1 MIRTPFISTVV
12 LAALMFG
19 SAPAIN
25 SAQVFEDPKAPTPAN
40 PIDRFVFDNLSRSGI
55 QPRRCSDP
63 VFLRRV
69 YLDVLGKLPTA
80 AEAREFINNPAPSK
94 KKREALIDRLLDR
107 DEFAD
112 YWSMRWGDTLRIKAE
127 FPVNLWPD
135 AAQAYHRWVHQS
147 IAENKPYDQF
157 VRALLT
163 SSGSNFRDP
172 PVNFYR
178 AIQNKTPEG
187 ITEAVALTFM
197 GSRTGSWPKERVAG
211 MTAFFEQVGYK
222 PTSEWKEEIVFWD
235 PLRTG
240 TTPGNSAPGSAAIT
254 TAVASGNAMQAATN
268 SSPAAPRQAVFPDG
282 EGAAI
287 LLTGDRDPRE
297 IFADWLIS
305 PDNPWFARCA
315 VNRTWAWLLG
325 RGIIHEPDDIRED
338 NLPSHPELLDWLAD
352 ELVKNHYDMKH
363 VIRLILN
370 SETYQFSSLD
380 LPDPASPPELFA
392 VYPIR
397 RLDAEV
403 LIDALNGI
411 TGTSELYTSAIP
423 EPFTYLPK
431 DMPAVSIADG
441 SITSPFLALFGRS
454 ARATGMAD
462 ERNNQITAAQSRHLL
477 NSSHIQ
483 NKIEAGPGLRQLLL
497 KKSTYGEIATE
508 LYLTFL
514 SRYPTAQ
521 EMQTVMDYG
530 NFDENAIPVGPN
542 PDRIEKKKNREL
554 PAKKNKNKNKNKN
567 PVITPELKKWNDIAW
582 SLLNSPE
589 FLYKH

>member
-1 MIRTPFISTVV
+1 MTRLSFISVFLLT
-12 LAALMFG
+12 ALMCG
-19 SAPAIN
+19 YASAIN
-25 SAQVFEDPKAPTPAN
+25 DPSVFEDSKAPTPAN
-40 PIDRFVFDNLSRSGI
+40 QIDQFIFEGLVQKGI

-69 YLDVLGKLPTA
+69 YLDALGKLPTA
-80 AEAREFINNPAPSK
+80 AEAREFINNPALSK
-94 KKREALIDRLLDR
+94 KKRAALIDRLLDR

-147 IAENKPYDQF
+147 IAENKPYDRF
-157 VRALLT
+157 VYELLT
-163 SSGSNFRDP
+163 SSGSNFRTP

-178 AIQNKTPEG
+178 AIQSKTPEG

-197 GSRTGSWPKERVAG
+197 GSRTGSWPKERLAG
-211 MTAFFEQVGYK
+211 MTAFFDQVGYK

-235 PLRTG
+235 PLRTVSIL
-240 TTPGNSAPGSAAIT
+240 GNSAPGSDAIT
-254 TAVASGNAMQAATN
+254 TAVASGNATKVATN
-268 SSPAAPRQAVFPDG
+268 SAPTGPKQAVFPDG
-282 EGAAI
+282 YGTAV

-315 VNRTWAWLLG
+315 VNRAWAWLLG
-325 RGIIHEPDDIRED
+325 RGIIHKPDDIRED

-370 SETYQFSSLD
+370 SETYQFSSIN
-380 LPDPASPPELFA
+380 PADPPVPAELFA
-392 VYPIR
+392 AYPIR

-403 LIDALNGI
+403 LIDAINDI

-441 SITSPFLALFGRS
+441 SIISPFLALFGRS

-483 NKIEAGPGLRQLLL
+483 NKIETGPKLRQLFL
-497 KKSTYGEIATE
+497 KKSTHGEIATE

-530 NFDENAIPVGPN
+530 NFDENAISVIRI

-554 PAKKNKNKNKNKN
+554 PAKKNKNKNKN
-567 PVITPELKKWNDIAW
+567 PVITPELRKWNDIAW